1 MYNTKFKVKYNDIEK
16 ELLSQEDLV
25 KQYKY
30 TSQDIMDICNKLY
43 RDEFL
48 SVFGLEYF
56 ENDKINSMITIV
68 YDKMMT
74 NMEFKKIIDDILQ
87 FCCKDSFLNINM
99 SLKEDNEEKDEE
111 QKEIKKQII
120 VTSLFSQHLFYITH
134 KCICQQI
141 NKGSI
146 DNDLIQELHENT
158 IKVLKL

>member
-1 MYNTKFKVKYNDIEK
+1 MYNTKFKFKYNDIEK

-25 KQYKY
+25 KQYNY
-30 TSQDIMDICNKLY
+30 SSQDIMDICNKLY

-56 ENDKINSMITIV
+56 ENDKINAMITIL

-74 NMEFKKIIDDILQ
+74 NIEFKQIIDDIIE
-87 FCCKDSFLNINM
+87 FCCKDSFLNTTL
-99 SLKEDNEEKDEE
+99 SLEEE
-111 QKEIKKQII
+111 KEIKKQIV

-141 NKGSI
+141 EWGTIDKNLLVELKTHSI
-146 DNDLIQELHENT
+146 DIYKNQF
-158 IKVLKL
+158 V

>member
-25 KQYKY
+25 KQYNY
-30 TSQDIMDICNKLY
+30 SSQDIMDICNKLY

-56 ENDKINSMITIV
+56 ENDKINTMITIV

-74 NMEFKKIIDDILQ
+74 NIEFKQIIDDIIQ
-87 FCCKDSFLNINM
+87 FCCKDSFLNTTL
-99 SLKEDNEEKDEE
+99 SLEEE
-111 QKEIKKQII
+111 KEIKKQIV

-141 NKGSI
+141 EWGTIDKCLLVELKTHSI
-146 DNDLIQELHENT
+146 DIYKNQF
-158 IKVLKL
+158 V

>member
-1 MYNTKFKVKYNDIEK
+1 MYNTTFKVKYHDIEK

-30 TSQDIMDICNKLY
+30 SSQDVMDICNKLY

-56 ENDKINSMITIV
+56 ENDKINEMLTIV

-74 NMEFKKIIDDILQ
+74 NIEFKNLIDDILE
-87 FCCKDSFLNINM
+87 FCCKDSFLNTNL
-99 SLKEDNEEKDEE
+99 SLEEKKEE
-111 QKEIKKQII
+111 EEKEIKKHI
-120 VTSLFSQHLFYITH
+120 VLTTLFSQHLFYITH

-141 NKGSI
+141 EWGTI
-146 DNDLIQELHENT
+146 DKCLLVELKTHT
-158 IKVLKL
+158 IDIYKNQFV

>member
-30 TSQDIMDICNKLY
+30 SSQDVMDICNKLY

-56 ENDKINSMITIV
+56 ENDKINEMLTIV

-74 NMEFKKIIDDILQ
+74 NIEFKNIIDDILE
-87 FCCKDSFLNINM
+87 FCCKDSFLNTNL
-99 SLKEDNEEKDEE
+99 SLEEKKEE
-111 QKEIKKQII
+111 EEKEIKKHI
-120 VTSLFSQHLFYITH
+120 VLTTLFSQHLFYITH
-134 KCICQQI
+134 KCICQYLTLE
-141 NKGSI
+141 SI
-146 DNDLIQELHENT
+146 DDDLLEELK
-158 IKVLKL
+158 IKAFI